1 HGRGLLH
8 HAVPER
14 PDLRHVRRHDP
25 VADLRHPLDVL
36 ERGERLHAEP
46 EEGDAEL
53 VCDRDDLVH
62 VLRELLVRAVD
73 AFAGF
78 TGKLELRSGLEGDRR
93 FPTLEGDHVVAFE
106 ARRPTELVGE
116 PTQYGLDASWSEVAR
131 RASRPAIDG
140 NLLVFGAD
148 P

>member
-1 HGRGLLH
+1 
-8 HAVPER
+8 
-14 PDLRHVRRHDP
+14 
-25 VADLRHPLDVL
+25 
-36 ERGERLHAEP
+36 
-46 EEGDAEL
+46 
-53 VCDRDDLVH
+53 
-62 VLRELLVRAVD
+62 VD

-148 P
+148 PPLGARLRPGSKILDQCVATAYRSFQLGRRLHEIGHGFPYSGPLAVARGQGAWPR